1 MRRLHKILQF
11 EESSKSTD
19 DSERLQENMGIEV
32 SHKVRPDDQGLSI
45 DTAHEEKILSTS
57 LVDSMGENEFLKI
70 KILQNK
76 PKKSMSSPIGPG
88 GIDIISLMD

>member
-32 SHKVRPDDQGLSI
+32 SHKVLPDDQGLSI
-45 DTAHEEKILSTS
+45 DTAHEEK
-57 LVDSMGENEFLKI
+57 N
-70 KILQNK
+70 
-76 PKKSMSSPIGPG
+76 PIHFSYRFNGRK
-88 GIDIISLMD
+88 